1 MNKNSRILEPKM
13 AAESATTETVEK
25 SGNEESTV
33 EVKVNGE
40 AQVSWDF

>member
-1 MNKNSRILEPKM
+1 M

-33 EVKVNGE
+33 EIKENGGTTAVE
-40 AQVSWDF
+40 VSFLEFLEKK